1 MLEGILR
8 SHSIDVDASVAAL
21 RPTKDETAAPASGV
35 PGDPGVEELSAA
47 FEGAFSLDE
56 SINYDQDGEIRY
68 YGATSGRLG
77 FQSPRESANCTS
89 ASNSSH
95 SRSCNNPA
103 MTRMK
108 YNSFLKTMGQDSTP
122 EELKEHLISLY
133 FKWQQPWCQVV
144 SERLFRE
151 SEKNNG
157 RYSSPL
163 LLTCILAMGSR
174 FTDRP
179 DVRSDPGDPN
189 TAGTA
194 FIEKAEVLLHYDLKW
209 PSLTTIQALGI
220 MIEIYTVSQRSL
232 LPMTGCETRDSN
244 SHSRVE
250 YWSRRGVL
258 ASSRNG
264 QPARA

>member
-21 RPTKDETAAPASGV
+21 RSTKDETAAPASGV

-89 ASNSSH
+89 ASSSSH
-95 SRSCNNPA
+95 SRPCNNPA

-122 EELKEHLISLY
+122 EELK
-133 FKWQQPWCQVV
+133 
-144 SERLFRE
+144 
-151 SEKNNG
+151 
-157 RYSSPL
+157 
-163 LLTCILAMGSR
+163 
-174 FTDRP
+174 
-179 DVRSDPGDPN
+179 
-189 TAGTA
+189 
-194 FIEKAEVLLHYDLKW
+194 
-209 PSLTTIQALGI
+209 PSNI
-220 MIEIYTVSQRSL
+220 
-232 LPMTGCETRDSN
+232 
-244 SHSRVE
+244 
-250 YWSRRGVL
+250 
-258 ASSRNG
+258 
-264 QPARA
+264 